1 MVKFWMRKDQAGEA
15 SRGESAVRQA
25 DTAQAP
31 DAAVGLLGYLDDF
44 DEGRFRGWVINLS
57 DPQRPV
63 HVEVRVGGKVVRRVH
78 ASVPRS
84 DVNEAGY
91 LGDHGFDFVVDP
103 VGCEKN
109 GRVELL
115 VIDEDADDAAVEV
128 GTTTEQRAAML
139 SYMRIVSDLPRQLA
153 RLQDVILFDVQDLV
167 SFLLNHNSVTG
178 IQRVVGGIILA
189 VFARPEED
197 RRHIHFCMM
206 GDERDGVRLFESD
219 RLLHVV
225 EMAMAGGADQP
236 TLTQTV
242 LRMRR
247 KAPTYRPKRG
257 DCFFIG
263 GAYWIVP
270 DGGPRLNALKSLGV
284 SVGTYI
290 YDLIPITAPEWV
302 TDATRREVAERAI
315 DILLLSDFLLTI
327 SDFVKHDVEC
337 LIEAELDS
345 TKPVFSAPLPHQLPP
360 RKSVTTKIRPA
371 IRALGDFVLCVCTLE
386 GRKNHMLLYRVWSL
400 LLRQK
405 GYNDVPNLVLVGKWG
420 WNIQSFQEAC
430 SSSDFLDQKIKL
442 FANVGDD
449 ELSYLYENCLFTV
462 FPSFMEGWGLPV
474 GESLSAGKL
483 CVASTAASIPEVG
496 GEFCEYIDPHDYF
509 GSVKLIS
516 GLIDD
521 REVLAAKNKAIKERF
536 VARTWDRYT
545 SDLFA
550 TIAREAQAVRS
561 KGVGALGFRLEP
573 DTTYEI
579 TSSHLTFDE
588 TIPWSRK
595 AGKFVRTSGWGMLE
609 EWGVWSNEAQATIGI
624 RLVPTK
630 SENVTLLLEL
640 KSVHPR
646 GTTTIKVDPGDHAV
660 SVDLLNTS
668 RWITIHGVR
677 NDGEAI
683 TISLTATFEPLKEPS
698 RDLYIGLSR
707 IAFCEVSDGNIPMH
721 TLAAMGVLV
730 KGAKADER
738 GSGTRTIDTNEKS
751 IVQSNF
757 F

>member
-1 MVKFWMRKDQAGEA
+1 
-15 SRGESAVRQA
+15 
-25 DTAQAP
+25 
-31 DAAVGLLGYLDDF
+31 
-44 DEGRFRGWVINLS
+44 
-57 DPQRPV
+57 
-63 HVEVRVGGKVVRRVH
+63 
-78 ASVPRS
+78 
-84 DVNEAGY
+84 
-91 LGDHGFDFVVDP
+91 
-103 VGCEKN
+103 
-109 GRVELL
+109 
-115 VIDEDADDAAVEV
+115 
-128 GTTTEQRAAML
+128 
-139 SYMRIVSDLPRQLA
+139 
-153 RLQDVILFDVQDLV
+153 
-167 SFLLNHNSVTG
+167 
-178 IQRVVGGIILA
+178 
-189 VFARPEED
+189 
-197 RRHIHFCMM
+197 
-206 GDERDGVRLFESD
+206 
-219 RLLHVV
+219 
-225 EMAMAGGADQP
+225 
-236 TLTQTV
+236 
-242 LRMRR
+242 
-247 KAPTYRPKRG
+247 
-257 DCFFIG
+257 
-263 GAYWIVP
+263 
-270 DGGPRLNALKSLGV
+270 
-284 SVGTYI
+284 
-290 YDLIPITAPEWV
+290 
-302 TDATRREVAERAI
+302 
-315 DILLLSDFLLTI
+315 
-327 SDFVKHDVEC
+327 
-337 LIEAELDS
+337 
-345 TKPVFSAPLPHQLPP
+345 
-360 RKSVTTKIRPA
+360 
-371 IRALGDFVLCVCTLE
+371 
-386 GRKNHMLLYRVWSL
+386 MLLYRIWSL

-405 GYNDVPNLVLVGKWG
+405 GYNDVPDLVLVGKWG

-496 GEFCEYIDPHDYF
+496 GEFCEYIDPRDYF
-509 GSVKLIS
+509 GSVKLIG

-550 TIAREAQAVRS
+550 TIAREAKAVRS
-561 KGVGALGFRLEP
+561 VGVGALGFRLEP

-646 GTTTIKVDPGDHAV
+646 ATTTIKVDPGDHAM

-668 RWITIHGVR
+668 RWITIAGVR

-683 TISLTATFEPLKEPS
+683 TISLTAAFEPLKEPS

-707 IAFCEVSDGNIPMH
+707 IAFCETSDGNIPMRM
-721 TLAAMGVLV
+721 LAAMGLLV
-730 KGAKADER
+730 AGAKADER
-738 GSGTRTIDTNEKS
+738 DSETRTINTNEKS
-751 IVQSNF
+751 IVQNNF